1 MNDIQESDLPIPIW
15 MRRIG
20 LPDRWA
26 GEVVSMSTDD
36 DEQSL
41 MTSTRTQHQAR
52 SDGHGDWVVSFL
64 PGRTFSQDQA
74 LAALRA
80 ADEWAAMQTCA
91 SLLGLT
97 ALELAGM
104 AATECTWPPPK
115 QSRSGRSSI
124 RFWKGISR

>member
-1 MNDIQESDLPIPIW
+1 MSIQ
-15 MRRIG
+15 
-20 LPDRWA
+20 
-26 GEVVSMSTDD
+26 D

-41 MTSTRTQHQAR
+41 ITSARTRHQAR
-52 SDGHGDWVVSFL
+52 SVGQGEWVVSFL

-74 LAALRA
+74 HAALRA
-80 ADEWAAMQTCA
+80 TDEWAAMQACA

-115 QSRSGRSSI
+115 RSRSGRSRIHSW
-124 RFWKGISR
+124 RGISR